1 VSVSVAGRP
10 DRSPTVRGGDGRGP
24 ILSVPLPGITCAVLN
39 DAIRQVEVALLDGAP
54 PREQESLAEV
64 IAAVALAVGRRTP
77 DYVVDRRPRLR
88 PALVGRV
95 LEVLRSA
102 LLRAWRQTS
111 TAASPLL
118 VLRHVAAV
126 ESLREVL
133 ARTSLQDF
141 TAPLNGP
148 DGADALAEVMHDLRS
163 PLSSIRCLAERLE
176 LAGSGP
182 VNDLQRRQLRLIH
195 IAAMQLCMV
204 ADDAIDASRDGDV
217 RSDDDS
223 APLSV
228 TKVLN
233 AVASIV
239 RPVAEEKNLE
249 VRFVRPA
256 GDYRV
261 GCEVVLRRVLL
272 NLVTNAL
279 KFTHE
284 GWVEVTALDRGDAR
298 VEFSVRDTGPGI
310 SAEAAEQLFRPFHRG
325 AAADQP
331 HRFSRTGL
339 GLALCRRMVEQ
350 LGGTLRH
357 ETPPEGGTRFWFEA
371 DLPPLTPP

>member
-1 VSVSVAGRP
+1 MSVSIAGRP
-10 DRSPTVRGGDGRGP
+10 DRFPTLRGGDGRGRR
-24 ILSVPLPGITCAVLN
+24 LGLPLPGITCSVLN
-39 DAIRQVEVALLDGAP
+39 DAIRQVEDALLDGAP
-54 PREQESLAEV
+54 PREREPLAEV

-77 DYVVDRRPRLR
+77 DYVVDRRPCLP
-88 PALVGRV
+88 PASVGRV
-95 LEVLRSA
+95 LEVLRAA
-102 LLRAWRQTS
+102 LLRGWRETS
-111 TAASPLL
+111 AAASAVL
-118 VLRHVAAV
+118 VLRHVAAA
-126 ESLREVL
+126 EELRAAL
-133 ARTSLQDF
+133 APTSLQDF
-141 TAPLNGP
+141 TVPLNGP

-195 IAAMQLCMV
+195 IAATQLSMV
-204 ADDAIDASRDGDV
+204 ADDAIDASHDGEV
-217 RSDDDS
+217 RCDDDFG
-223 APLSV
+223 PLSV
-228 TKVLN
+228 TKVFD

-249 VRFVRPA
+249 VYFVGPA

-261 GCEVVLRRVLL
+261 ECEVVLRRVLL

-279 KFTHE
+279 KFTHA
-284 GWVEVTALDRGDAR
+284 GWVEVTAVDRGDAR

-310 SAEAAEQLFRPFHRG
+310 PPGKVEQLFRPFRRG
-325 AAADQP
+325 AADQP
-331 HRFSRTGL
+331 RRFSRSGL
-339 GLALCRRMVEQ
+339 GLALCRRMAEQ

-357 ETPPEGGTRFWFEA
+357 ESPPGGGTRFWFEA